1 MAQIDFAFDL
11 HLDTIYKDM
20 YWDKDLMLEDLFT
33 SVVQR
38 LDAQQ

>member
-20 YWDKDLMLEDLFT
+20 WDKDLMLEDLFT